1 MGQHH
6 SHDEPCDR
14 SSNGRADARPRL
26 HAAAGASL
34 PLSGL
39 AWAAAPELSGAMGKA
54 AGAWLASLDA
64 RQQARA
70 LLAWADPMRNG
81 WHYVPRSRPGVALRD
96 MSPAQAA
103 AAWDLISSLLSA
115 RGLEQARAQLRSSA
129 RWAS

>member
-6 SHDEPCDR
+6 SHDQPSDELRAGTSRRDFLG
-14 SSNGRADARPRL
+14 SS
-26 HAAAGASL
+26 AAAGASL

-64 RQQARA
+64 RQRARA

-81 WHYVPRSRPGVALRD
+81 WHYVPRSRPGLALRD
-96 MSPAQAA
+96 S
-103 AAWDLISSLLSA
+103 
-115 RGLEQARAQLRSSA
+115 
-129 RWAS
+129 